1 VIGVIPTASAST
13 SFLEQPVNRN
23 NFRRQLRHVNH
34 RSYFTLRL
42 REKLKLKIPSH
53 NTIRVLL

>member
-1 VIGVIPTASAST
+1 VIGVIPTARAST
-13 SFLEQPVNRN
+13 SFLEQPLHRN

-42 REKLKLKIPSH
+42 REKLKKKIPSH
-53 NTIRVLL
+53 KTMRALL